1 MKFRKLTLYIQITFL
16 FSCKEKKKKKAT
28 PKCDVEVKTNNGKL
42 CIPVIGS
49 LINGNSNETVK
60 NVVRLF
66 ENEDSKTFAFYID
79 EESFQKIS
87 TSKINYADKNS
98 VTEALNEFYYLY
110 QTNNLINVEPS
121 DDAKEKLDSF
131 FVNNYSIFKKESGET
146 YDSVFDRIDFDK
158 TYLVDSFRNIKIGN
172 ANSYMLIFKTAI
184 NNKEL
189 KLINIVTPI
198 VLNNR
203 IYIMSYNKKYRG
215 LLSDF
220 EAKERADYINEQ
232 LSEKN

>member
-1 MKFRKLTLYIQITFL
+1 MNFRKLSLFFLLTLL
-16 FSCKEKKKKKAT
+16 FSCKENVKEKAI
-28 PKCDVEVKTNNGKL
+28 PKCDVEVNTNNGKL
-42 CIPVIGS
+42 CIPAIGS

-60 NVVRLF
+60 NVLRLL

-87 TSKINYADKNS
+87 NNKINYTDKNS

-110 QTNNLINVEPS
+110 QTNNLTNVEPS
-121 DDAKEKLDSF
+121 DDVKEKLDSF
-131 FVNNYSIFKKESGET
+131 FVNNYNIFKKESGET
-146 YDSVFDRIDFDK
+146 YDSVFNRIDFDK
-158 TYLVDSFRNIKIGN
+158 TYLVDSFKNIKIGN
-172 ANSYMLIFKTAI
+172 ANSYMLIFKTSI